1 MFSSAASGQEL
12 EDTPLLAFNVITDLH
27 DLPLIPK
34 EGRADELLLPYTR
47 IGTLIP

>member
-12 EDTPLLAFNVITDLH
+12 EDAPLLAFDVVTDLH

-34 EGRADELLLPYTR
+34 ESRADELLLPYAR
-47 IGTLIP
+47 ISTFIP